1 MKNKKT
7 STICAIICEFNPM
20 HTGHLYL
27 INKAKEITNCDYVLG
42 LMSGNF
48 SQRSEACI
56 LDKYTR
62 GKIAT
67 ENGLDLVL
75 NYPAAFCTNN
85 AEVFAL
91 SAIKILNQTGVNY
104 LAFGAEFDNEKSF
117 FDLAN
122 FMLNEPTEFKEKL
135 KANLKTGIAYFN
147 AYTKTIK
154 ECSSI
159 LNSCDIQNFLNIL
172 TKPNNTLAL
181 EYIKALI
188 KTKSKIKPI
197 LIHRIDNYN
206 EEKETK
212 DFVSANFL
220 RKKII
225 ENSLFLI
232 KKYLPKNS
240 LKYFENNQIYQNIFD
255 VKKSISNTKISG
267 ITEKEIY
274 EKKFNLPLILKNLI
288 LYKIKSMS
296 LQNLKQIYSVDEGLE
311 YKLKNEASANNSF
324 DDFYS
329 SLQTKRYKQNKINS
343 VLLNSL
349 LNIDKKTIEKIYTT
363 KTHIYVKI
371 LSINPKKHEILS
383 KINTK
388 YLISRKTDAI
398 NLHFNKFN
406 KKLFEIENNA
416 NIVYNLAF
424 KTSLNE
430 NDLYNK
436 MH

>member
-1 MKNKKT
+1 
-7 STICAIICEFNPM
+7 
-20 HTGHLYL
+20 
-27 INKAKEITNCDYVLG
+27 
-42 LMSGNF
+42 
-48 SQRSEACI
+48 
-56 LDKYTR
+56 
-62 GKIAT
+62 
-67 ENGLDLVL
+67 
-75 NYPAAFCTNN
+75 
-85 AEVFAL
+85 
-91 SAIKILNQTGVNY
+91 
-104 LAFGAEFDNEKSF
+104 
-117 FDLAN
+117 
-122 FMLNEPTEFKEKL
+122 
-135 KANLKTGIAYFN
+135 
-147 AYTKTIK
+147 
-154 ECSSI
+154 
-159 LNSCDIQNFLNIL
+159 
-172 TKPNNTLAL
+172 
-181 EYIKALI
+181 
-188 KTKSKIKPI
+188 
-197 LIHRIDNYN
+197 
-206 EEKETK
+206 
-212 DFVSANFL
+212 
-220 RKKII
+220 
-225 ENSLFLI
+225 
-232 KKYLPKNS
+232 
-240 LKYFENNQIYQNIFD
+240 
-255 VKKSISNTKISG
+255 
-267 ITEKEIY
+267 
-274 EKKFNLPLILKNLI
+274 
-288 LYKIKSMS
+288 MS